1 MNCQFSKQQDAR
13 KDRHFLIMM
22 QVTLNT
28 CIAELSLGPII
39 PEACL
44 C

>member
-13 KDRHFLIMM
+13 KERHFLIMM

-28 CIAELSLGPII
+28 CIAELPLGPII
-39 PEACL
+39 PEVCL